1 MSRTGFTLIELL
13 VVLAIILMLIGVLM
27 PALHAMKQQT
37 QAVLCTSNI
46 KQLSLALSVYEQA
59 NGVFPHGFDDSK
71 LSAGI
76 PSAGYP
82 GDPTKDGMGS
92 WWFNSLD
99 DIVEDHHRR
108 DSSIWCTSRKVKG
121 PGPRVNVL
129 CGNYGVNRAICR
141 DARGIGSS
149 EFVGRPLGS
158 NQIPHPSLT
167 LLVADS
173 GYSLI
178 SWKGAATMSGN
189 RYENIRREGAFYVPG
204 ISINEDRVI
213 SQGFEDD
220 AVGGR
225 HPNRSVNIGF
235 ADGHSERVK
244 AEKLFVEMMSGTW
257 KNRKPLW
264 LP

>member
-46 KQLSLALSVYEQA
+46 KQLSLALSIYEQA
-59 NGVFPHGFDDSK
+59 NGMFPHGFDDSK
-71 LSAGI
+71 LGGAI

-82 GDPTKDGMGS
+82 GDPAKDGVGL
-92 WWFNSLD
+92 WWFHSLD
-99 DIVEDHHRR
+99 DIVEDHDRR
-108 DSSIWCTSRKVKG
+108 DSPIKCTSRKVKG
-121 PGPRVNVL
+121 PALGVNVL

-141 DARGIGSS
+141 DAQGIGSS

-167 LLVADS
+167 LLVTDS

-178 SWKGAATMSGN
+178 SWKGAATMSGQC
-189 RYENIRREGAFYVPG
+189 YEDIRREGAFYVPG

-213 SQGFEDD
+213 SQGFEED

-235 ADGHSERVK
+235 ADGHSERVE
-244 AEKLFVEMMSGTW
+244 AEKLFVEMVAGTR
-257 KNRKPLW
+257 KNRTPLW

>member
-13 VVLAIILMLIGVLM
+13 VVLAVILILIGVLI
-27 PALHAMKQQT
+27 PVLHATKQQT
-37 QAVLCTSNI
+37 QAVLCTSNV
-46 KQLSLALSVYEQA
+46 KQLSLALSIYDQT
-59 NGVFPHGFDDSK
+59 NGMFPHGFDDYE
-71 LSAGI
+71 LGDEI

-82 GDPTKDGMGS
+82 GDPVKDGTGL
-92 WWFNSLD
+92 WWFHFLG
-99 DIVEDHHRR
+99 DIAEDHRRR
-108 DSSIWCTSRKVKG
+108 DSPIWCTSRKVKE
-121 PGPRVNVL
+121 PGLRVNVL

-141 DARGIGSS
+141 DAQEIGSS
-149 EFVGRPLGS
+149 GFVGRPLGS
-158 NQIPHPSLT
+158 NQIRHSSLT

-178 SWKGAATMSGN
+178 SWQGAAMMSGPC
-189 RYENIRREGAFYVPG
+189 YENIRREGAFYVPG
-204 ISINEDRVI
+204 ISINEARAI

-235 ADGHSERVK
+235 ADGHCERVE
-244 AEKLFVEMMSGTW
+244 AEKLLVEMVAGTW
-257 KNRKPLW
+257 KNRTPLW

>member
-13 VVLAIILMLIGVLM
+13 VVLAIILMLIGVLV
-27 PALHAMKQQT
+27 PVLHTAKQQT

-46 KQLSLALSVYEQA
+46 KQLSLALSVYEQT
-59 NGVFPHGFDDSK
+59 NRMFPHGFDDST
-71 LSAGI
+71 LGVGI

-82 GDPTKDGMGS
+82 GNPAMDGIGL
-92 WWFNSLD
+92 WWFHFLD
-99 DIVEDHHRR
+99 DIGEGDRR
-108 DSSIWCTSRKVKG
+108 KNSAIWCSRKVKE
-121 PGPRVNVL
+121 PGSRVNVL

-141 DARGIGSS
+141 DAQGIGSS

-158 NQIPHPSLT
+158 NQIRHPSLT
-167 LLVADS
+167 LLVSDS

-189 RYENIRREGAFYVPG
+189 RYENISREGVFYVPG

-235 ADGHSERVK
+235 ADGHSERVG
-244 AEKLFVEMMSGTW
+244 AEKLLVEMVAGTW
-257 KNRKPLW
+257 KNRTPLW